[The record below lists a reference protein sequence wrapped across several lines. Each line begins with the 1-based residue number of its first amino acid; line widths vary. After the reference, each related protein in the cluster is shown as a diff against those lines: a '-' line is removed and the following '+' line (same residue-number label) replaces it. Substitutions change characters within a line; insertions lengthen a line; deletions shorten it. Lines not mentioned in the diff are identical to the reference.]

1 VIDSSLSLE
10 TAPLIKPG
18 MQVEIDEQALG
29 IKAKGVVEM
38 VASSPGTRGVD
49 GYHVYFEVRVL
60 ETTSKLEGT
69 SLRLSIPIK
78 ASEGAVTAVPLSA
91 LSLAADGT
99 SRIQVQNAKGGLEYV
114 VVTPGLAVDG
124 YVEVKPTKGTLA
136 AGQMVVVGYNAPEDK
151 QTAPEKP
158 AVAKKP

>member
-1 VIDSSLSLE
+1 
-10 TAPLIKPG
+10 
-18 MQVEIDEQALG
+18 MQVIIDEQALG

-49 GYHVYFEVRVL
+49 GYHIYFEVRVI
-60 ETTSKLEGT
+60 ETSSKLEGT

-78 ASEGAVTAVPLSA
+78 ASDGAVTAVPLSA

-99 SRIQVQNAKGGLEYV
+99 SRIQVQNPKGALEYV

-124 YVEVKPTKGTLA
+124 YVEVKPIKGILA
-136 AGQMVVVGYNAPEDK
+136 PGQQVVVGYNAPENK
-151 QTAPEKP
+151 QPDTKPTA
-158 AVAKKP
+158 AKNPP